1 MFKNMKLGTKI
12 AVGFGSLIVIL
23 ALLGFTGWLAIN
35 NINKQLKSFAEWGNV
50 DASMNEDVIQ
60 AFLHLNHDLTEYTT
74 KKDAEYLETVNKELD
89 NVKNGIK
96 TWTSLD
102 TVQGNKEL
110 ESVAAKMNQTFKI
123 YNDNIEELSTGLNR
137 QLGLITAWDS
147 IISETLAFLET
158 TMEEI
163 IDPAKEAAEE
173 SRDIAAMIKWSNIDM
188 HMNEDVIANF
198 LMLQT
203 ASHDYA
209 AKPTE
214 ESWNKLLEVDK
225 AVEDGL
231 VEWQKTLAGEKEM
244 ENRAREI
251 SKFLSDYDAK
261 SQEYQELVISIEE
274 TIKDLET
281 AEAELDEIFDNTMEN
296 VIDPAKDSAV
306 EKAEAS
312 QKTGAILSLVF
323 TIVGIVL
330 GIILAFFITKSITK
344 PINRVIEGMTTGSEQ
359 VATASNQVS
368 QSSQQMAEGANEQA
382 SSLEEISSSLEEM
395 TSMTRQNADNAKQA
409 NNLAGEAQGA
419 ATNGKGAMTR
429 MSSAIDKIKTSSDET
444 AKIIKTI
451 DEIAFQTNLLA
462 LNAAVEA
469 ARAGE
474 AGKGFAVVAEEVR
487 NLAQRSAEAAK
498 NTAEL
503 IEESQK
509 NSEEGVSV
517 TGEVGEILEQI
528 AGSAEKVANLIA
540 EVSAASNEQA
550 QGIEQVNTAVAQ
562 MDKVT
567 QSNAANAEESAS
579 ASEELSAQAR
589 ELNDMVGDLVAI
601 VGGSK
606 GQVKMREVKES
617 NVQRKDNQNLHQHVF
632 NLHKRDGKAERVL
645 ASIRKPVHQGKIVE
659 PEEIIPL
666 EEDDDFSNF

>member
-1 MFKNMKLGTKI
+1 
-12 AVGFGSLIVIL
+12 
-23 ALLGFTGWLAIN
+23 
-35 NINKQLKSFAEWGNV
+35 
-50 DASMNEDVIQ
+50 
-60 AFLHLNHDLTEYTT
+60 
-74 KKDAEYLETVNKELD
+74 
-89 NVKNGIK
+89 
-96 TWTSLD
+96 
-102 TVQGNKEL
+102 
-110 ESVAAKMNQTFKI
+110 
-123 YNDNIEELSTGLNR
+123 
-137 QLGLITAWDS
+137 
-147 IISETLAFLET
+147 
-158 TMEEI
+158 
-163 IDPAKEAAEE
+163 
-173 SRDIAAMIKWSNIDM
+173 
-188 HMNEDVIANF
+188 
-198 LMLQT
+198 
-203 ASHDYA
+203 
-209 AKPTE
+209 
-214 ESWNKLLEVDK
+214 
-225 AVEDGL
+225 
-231 VEWQKTLAGEKEM
+231 
-244 ENRAREI
+244 
-251 SKFLSDYDAK
+251 
-261 SQEYQELVISIEE
+261 
-274 TIKDLET
+274 
-281 AEAELDEIFDNTMEN
+281 
-296 VIDPAKDSAV
+296 
-306 EKAEAS
+306 
-312 QKTGAILSLVF
+312 
-323 TIVGIVL
+323 
-330 GIILAFFITKSITK
+330 
-344 PINRVIEGMTTGSEQ
+344 
-359 VATASNQVS
+359 
-368 QSSQQMAEGANEQA
+368 
-382 SSLEEISSSLEEM
+382 
-395 TSMTRQNADNAKQA
+395 
-409 NNLAGEAQGA
+409 
-419 ATNGKGAMTR
+419 MTR